1 MNGYMG
7 APVFYDYANAATSS
21 VNPNQVHAQNVQLVN
36 YFRRYLLQKVIS
48 VFKWGLPKNWNR
60 DYFLYVLYCW
70 GRVAVIQT
78 DKFGVIPQ
86 GCGLRG
92 YNVFYQ
98 PTNAIITNPLLKG
111 IREPEIGTECVL
123 MKLQPD
129 YGTVMDLVNYY
140 AEMMALCSVGVSVN
154 LLNTKLAYVFGAKNK
169 AAAKSF
175 ERLYDEVA
183 SGKPLVVMD
192 KALQNDDGTSSWETF
207 TQNLGQNYIADR
219 ILSDMRKIE
228 AMFDT
233 DIGLPNAN
241 TDKRER
247 LITDEVNANNAE
259 TYTRCEL
266 WLESLKQG
274 CAEVKTMFGVDVS
287 VDWRVD
293 PMEKPEPVDKEV
305 AADEG

>member
-1 MNGYMG
+1 MSAYYG

-21 VNPNQVHAQNVQLVN
+21 VNPNGVQVQNVGLTN

-48 VFKWGLPKNWNR
+48 VFKWTLPETWNR

-70 GRVAVIQT
+70 GRIAIVQT

-98 PTNAIITNPLLKG
+98 PTNAIITNPLLRG
-111 IREPEIGTECVL
+111 ILEPEIGTECVL
-123 MKLQPD
+123 LKLQPD
-129 YGTVMDLVNYY
+129 YGSIMDLVNYY
-140 AEMMALCSVGVSVN
+140 AGMMSLCSVGVSVN

-169 AAAKSF
+169 AAAKTF

-192 KALQNDDGTSSWETF
+192 KALQNDDGTASWETF

-233 DIGLPNAN
+233 DIGIPNAN

-247 LITDEVNANNAE
+247 LITDEVNANNTE
-259 TYTRCEL
+259 TFSRCAL
-266 WLESLKQG
+266 WLESLQKG
-274 CAEVKTMFGVDVS
+274 CEDANNMFGIQMS

-293 PMEKPEPVDKEV
+293 PMQDPTPAEEGGAD
-305 AADEG
+305 DEG